1 MPGGQTAGGSRPSSR
16 KVSESS
22 WATVP
27 ARSGPPKC
35 SRFSAALNGYFPN
48 LLAVDGCRDIVIAI
62 GNKLPRPCE
71 IAHRRKLEDISH
83 GKHC

>member
-1 MPGGQTAGGSRPSSR
+1 MGRLCADLQGDVLSQSRQDP
-16 KVSESS
+16 ELGACL
-22 WATVP
+22 WQ
-27 ARSGPPKC
+27 SGPPKR

-71 IAHRRKLEDISH
+71 IEHRRKLEEISH